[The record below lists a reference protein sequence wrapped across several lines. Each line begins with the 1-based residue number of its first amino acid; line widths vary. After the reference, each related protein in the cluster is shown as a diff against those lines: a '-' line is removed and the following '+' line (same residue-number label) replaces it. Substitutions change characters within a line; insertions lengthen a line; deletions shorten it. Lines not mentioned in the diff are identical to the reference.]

1 MLMSF
6 KLRETLLF
14 IFKNQWRIIVSIF
27 SLIISAGLVVKAVM
41 LILVLMSVYS
51 WTLILSKKKI
61 LLDVNRDIKTFNRE
75 FDGGFNFE
83 ESYTKISNI
92 ADSERTPMQRIFAV
106 GYDEFTHFEPKTNKD
121 AIIHSERAYRC
132 MNTALN
138 NKVDELDDGLSIL
151 AMIASS
157 SPYIG
162 LFGTVW
168 GIMHSFIGL
177 ASVKQATIAI
187 VAPGIA
193 EALIATAFGLFAAI
207 PATIAYNRL
216 SSQVSQINNK
226 YTAFI
231 EKMFVIFQ
239 K

>member
-1 MLMSF
+1 MDNSL
-6 KLRETLLF
+6 
-14 IFKNQWRIIVSIF
+14 SIF
-27 SLIISAGLVVKAVM
+27 SLILSAGFVVQVVM
-41 LILVLMSVYS
+41 FILVLMSIYS
-51 WTLILSKKKI
+51 WALILSKKKI
-61 LLDVNRDIKTFNRE
+61 LIDANKDIKLFHQK
-75 FDGGFNFE
+75 F
-83 ESYTKISNI
+83 S
-92 ADSERTPMQRIFAV
+92 ADVDLEKLAHQTLQKATNQSSIERIFST
-106 GYDEFTHFEPKTNKD
+106 GFQELTHTTSNSNQVLID
-121 AIIHSERAYRC
+121 AERAYRI
-132 MNTALN
+132 MNTTVN
-138 NKVDELDDGLSIL
+138 NEVDRLDSGLSIL
-151 AMIASS
+151 AMTASS

-216 SSQVSQINNK
+216 ISQVGSINNK
-226 YTAFI
+226 YTAFV
-231 EKMFVIFQ
+231 EQLFVMFQRQ

>member
-1 MLMSF
+1 MDNSL
-6 KLRETLLF
+6 
-14 IFKNQWRIIVSIF
+14 SIF
-27 SLIISAGLVVKAVM
+27 SLILGAGFVVQVVM
-41 LILVLMSVYS
+41 FILVLMSIYS
-51 WTLILSKKKI
+51 WTLILSKKKTLI
-61 LLDVNRDIKTFNRE
+61 SANKDIKLFHQKFSASTNLE
-75 FDGGFNFE
+75 GLAYQTLKKTTNQ
-83 ESYTKISNI
+83 SSM
-92 ADSERTPMQRIFAV
+92 ARIFST
-106 GYDEFTHFEPKTNKD
+106 GYQELTHTISDFNQVLIVD
-121 AIIHSERAYRC
+121 AERAYRI
-132 MNTALN
+132 MNTTAN
-138 NKVDELDDGLSIL
+138 NEVERLDNGLSAL

-216 SSQVSQINNK
+216 TTQVGAISNK
-226 YTAFI
+226 YTAFV
-231 EKMFVIFQ
+231 EQLFVMFQRQ

>member
-1 MLMSF
+1 MEENSLS
-6 KLRETLLF
+6 
-14 IFKNQWRIIVSIF
+14 IISLIF
-27 SLIISAGLVVKAVM
+27 SAGIVVQIVMIVLVM
-41 LILVLMSVYS
+41 MSIYS
-51 WTLILSKKKI
+51 WTVIMSKKKVLI
-61 LLDVNRDIKTFNRE
+61 DATNDIN
-75 FDGGFNFE
+75 NFHQSFE
-83 ESYTKISNI
+83 GEVVLSSIYKDLPPLVS
-92 ADSERTPMQRIFAV
+92 DRTAMEDIFGS
-106 GYDEFTHFEPKTNKD
+106 GYQEFTHTKSTSNQSL
-121 AIIHSERAYRC
+121 IMNSERAYRA
-132 MNTALN
+132 MNTTASN
-138 NKVDELDDGLSIL
+138 EIDRLDSSLSVL

-216 SSQVSQINNK
+216 VSQVEEIGNK
-226 YTAFI
+226 YTAFV
-231 EKMFVIFQ
+231 EELFVMIQ
-239 K
+239 RQQ

>member
-1 MLMSF
+1 MDSVTSVL
-6 KLRETLLF
+6 
-14 IFKNQWRIIVSIF
+14 
-27 SLIISAGLVVKAVM
+27 SLIMAAGFVVQVVM
-41 LILVLMSVYS
+41 IILVGMSVYS
-51 WTLILSKKKI
+51 WTIIMSKKKI
-61 LLDVNRDIKTFNRE
+61 LMDSQKDITAFHNIFLADPNLKTLYKQMPQIV
-75 FDGGFNFE
+75 
-83 ESYTKISNI
+83 S
-92 ADSERTPMQRIFAV
+92 QRSAMEGIFAA
-106 GYDEFTHFEPKTNKD
+106 GYGEF
-121 AIIHSERAYRC
+121 IHTKSVSNQSLVMNSERAYRS
-132 MNTALN
+132 MSTVAN
-138 NKVDELDDGLSIL
+138 NEVDRLDGGLSVL

-216 SSQVSQINNK
+216 ISQVEDINNK
-226 YTAFI
+226 YMAFI
-231 EKMFVIFQ
+231 EELFVIFQ
-239 K
+239 RQK

>member
-1 MLMSF
+1 MDNI
-6 KLRETLLF
+6 T
-14 IFKNQWRIIVSIF
+14 IVNSASVNDSI
-27 SLIISAGLVVKAVM
+27 SILDLIVEADFVVQLVM
-41 LILVLMSVYS
+41 LILVMMSIYS
-51 WTLILSKKKI
+51 WTVILSKKKI
-61 LLDVNRDIKTFNRE
+61 LLDSKRDIK
-75 FDGGFNFE
+75 NFSAYFSTDKTLNE
-83 ESYTKISNI
+83 LQSQIPSSSTM
-92 ADSERTPMQRIFAV
+92 ADIFSS
-106 GYDEFTHFEPKTNKD
+106 GYKEFTHLELGDKQAN
-121 AIIHSERAYRC
+121 AERAYRL
-132 MNTALN
+132 MNTTAN
-138 NKVDELDDGLSIL
+138 SEIERLDSNLSIL

-177 ASVKQATIAI
+177 ASVKQASIAV

-216 SSQVSQINNK
+216 SSKIGDISHQ

-239 K
+239 R

>member
-1 MLMSF
+1 MEENSLS
-6 KLRETLLF
+6 
-14 IFKNQWRIIVSIF
+14 IIGLIF
-27 SLIISAGLVVKAVM
+27 SAGIVVQLVM
-41 LILVLMSVYS
+41 IILVLMSIYS
-51 WTLILSKKKI
+51 WTVIMSKKKI
-61 LLDVNRDIKTFNRE
+61 LMDASNDVESFHQEFEREDKLSVLYKKLPPLASDWTAMEDIF
-75 FDGGFNFE
+75 G
-83 ESYTKISNI
+83 S
-92 ADSERTPMQRIFAV
+92 
-106 GYDEFTHFEPKTNKD
+106 GYKEFTHSKSTTNQSL
-121 AIIHSERAYRC
+121 IMNSERAYRS
-132 MNTALN
+132 MNTSASN
-138 NKVDELDDGLSIL
+138 EIDRLDSSLSIL

-216 SSQVSQINNK
+216 VSHVEEIGNK
-226 YTAFI
+226 YTAFVEEI
-231 EKMFVIFQ
+231 FVILQRQ

>member
-1 MLMSF
+1 MDNI
-6 KLRETLLF
+6 T
-14 IFKNQWRIIVSIF
+14 IVNSASVNDSI
-27 SLIISAGLVVKAVM
+27 SILGLIVEADFVVQLVM
-41 LILVLMSVYS
+41 LILVMMSIYS
-51 WTLILSKKKI
+51 WTVILSKKKI
-61 LLDVNRDIKTFNRE
+61 LLDSKRDIK
-75 FDGGFNFE
+75 NFSAYFSTDKTLNE
-83 ESYTKISNI
+83 LQSQIPSSSTM
-92 ADSERTPMQRIFAV
+92 ADIFSS
-106 GYDEFTHFEPKTNKD
+106 GYKEFTHLELGDKQAN
-121 AIIHSERAYRC
+121 AERAYRL
-132 MNTALN
+132 MNTTAN
-138 NKVDELDDGLSIL
+138 SEIERLDSNLSIL

-177 ASVKQATIAI
+177 ASVKQASIAV

-216 SSQVSQINNK
+216 SSKIGDISHQ

-239 K
+239 R

>member
-1 MLMSF
+1 MDSL
-6 KLRETLLF
+6 
-14 IFKNQWRIIVSIF
+14 SIF
-27 SLIISAGLVVKAVM
+27 NLIISAGVVVQVVM

-51 WTLILSKKKI
+51 WTLILSKKKT
-61 LLDVNRDIKTFNRE
+61 LLDVSSDIKAFNRE
-75 FDGGFNFE
+75 FHDN
-83 ESYTKISNI
+83 SSLKKSHSKILATDANS
-92 ADSERTPMQRIFAV
+92 TPMQRIFIA
-106 GYDEFTHFEPKTNKD
+106 GYQEFIHFESSTSEQAMVN
-121 AIIHSERAYRC
+121 AERAYRS
-132 MNTALN
+132 MNTTLN
-138 NKVDELDDGLSIL
+138 NEIDDLDNGLSVL

-216 SSQVSQINNK
+216 ISQVGRINNK

-231 EKMFVIFQ
+231 EELFVMFQ
-239 K
+239 KQH

>member
-1 MLMSF
+1 MEENSLS
-6 KLRETLLF
+6 
-14 IFKNQWRIIVSIF
+14 IVSLIF
-27 SLIISAGLVVKAVM
+27 SAGLVVQLVM
-41 LILVLMSVYS
+41 IILVLMSIYS
-51 WTLILSKKKI
+51 WTVIMSKKKI
-61 LLDVNRDIKTFNRE
+61 LIDASNDIETFHEE
-75 FDGGFNFE
+75 F
-83 ESYTKISNI
+83 
-92 ADSERTPMQRIFAV
+92 ERNEKLTDLYKNLPPLASDWSAMEDIFGS
-106 GYDEFTHFEPKTNKD
+106 GYKEFTHSKSTSTQSLIMN
-121 AIIHSERAYRC
+121 SERAYRA
-132 MNTALN
+132 MNTSASN
-138 NKVDELDDGLSIL
+138 EIDRLDSSLSVL

-177 ASVKQATIAI
+177 ASVKQATIAV

-216 SSQVSQINNK
+216 VSQVEDIGNR
-226 YTAFI
+226 YTAFVEEI
-231 EKMFVIFQ
+231 FVILQRQ

>member
-1 MLMSF
+1 MEENSLS
-6 KLRETLLF
+6 
-14 IFKNQWRIIVSIF
+14 IVSLIF
-27 SLIISAGLVVKAVM
+27 NAGFVVQLVM
-41 LILVLMSVYS
+41 IILVLMSIYS
-51 WTLILSKKKI
+51 WTVIMSKKKI
-61 LLDVNRDIKTFNRE
+61 LMDASNDIETFHEE
-75 FDGGFNFE
+75 FERNEKLSSLYKKLPSLASDWSAMEDIFGSGYKEFMH
-83 ESYTKISNI
+83 TKSTSNQSLI
-92 ADSERTPMQRIFAV
+92 M
-106 GYDEFTHFEPKTNKD
+106 N
-121 AIIHSERAYRC
+121 SERAYRS
-132 MNTALN
+132 MNTSASN
-138 NKVDELDDGLSIL
+138 EIDRLDSSLSIL

-177 ASVKQATIAI
+177 ASVKQATIAV

-216 SSQVSQINNK
+216 VSQVEDIGNR
-226 YTAFI
+226 YTAFVEEI
-231 EKMFVIFQ
+231 FVILQRQ

>member
-1 MLMSF
+1 MDNI
-6 KLRETLLF
+6 T
-14 IFKNQWRIIVSIF
+14 IVNSASVNDSI
-27 SLIISAGLVVKAVM
+27 SILGLIVEADFVVQLVM
-41 LILVLMSVYS
+41 LILVVMSIYS
-51 WTLILSKKKI
+51 WTVILSKKKI
-61 LLDVNRDIKTFNRE
+61 LLDSKRDIK
-75 FDGGFNFE
+75 NFSAYFSIDKTLDE
-83 ESYTKISNI
+83 LQSQIPSSGTM
-92 ADSERTPMQRIFAV
+92 ADIFSS
-106 GYDEFTHFEPKTNKD
+106 GYKEFTCLELDDKQAN
-121 AIIHSERAYRC
+121 AERAYRL
-132 MNTALN
+132 MNTTAN
-138 NKVDELDDGLSIL
+138 SEIERLDSNLSIL

-177 ASVKQATIAI
+177 ASVKQASIAV

-216 SSQVSQINNK
+216 SSKIGDISHQ

-239 K
+239 R

>member
-1 MLMSF
+1 MDNI
-6 KLRETLLF
+6 T
-14 IFKNQWRIIVSIF
+14 IVNSASVNDSI
-27 SLIISAGLVVKAVM
+27 SILGLIVEADFVVQLVM
-41 LILVLMSVYS
+41 LILVMMSIYS
-51 WTLILSKKKI
+51 WTVILSKKKI
-61 LLDVNRDIKTFNRE
+61 LLNSKRDIK
-75 FDGGFNFE
+75 NFSAYFSTDKALNE
-83 ESYTKISNI
+83 LQSQIPSSGTM
-92 ADSERTPMQRIFAV
+92 ADIFSS
-106 GYDEFTHFEPKTNKD
+106 GYKEFTHLELGDKQAN
-121 AIIHSERAYRC
+121 AERAYRL
-132 MNTALN
+132 MNTTAN
-138 NKVDELDDGLSIL
+138 SEIERLDSNLSIL

-177 ASVKQATIAI
+177 ASVKQASIAV

-216 SSQVSQINNK
+216 SSKIGDISHQ

-239 K
+239 R

>member
-1 MLMSF
+1 MEENSLSIVG
-6 KLRETLLF
+6 L
-14 IFKNQWRIIVSIF
+14 IFN
-27 SLIISAGLVVKAVM
+27 AGLVVQLVM
-41 LILVLMSVYS
+41 IILVLMSIYS
-51 WTLILSKKKI
+51 WTVIMSKKKI
-61 LLDVNRDIKTFNRE
+61 LIDAANDIDDFHEE
-75 FDGGFNFE
+75 FERNDNLANLYKNLPPLASDWSAMEDIFGSGYKEFT
-83 ESYTKISNI
+83 YTKSTSNQSLI
-92 ADSERTPMQRIFAV
+92 M
-106 GYDEFTHFEPKTNKD
+106 N
-121 AIIHSERAYRC
+121 SERAYRA
-132 MNTALN
+132 MNTSASN
-138 NKVDELDDGLSIL
+138 EIDRLDSSLSIL

-177 ASVKQATIAI
+177 ASVKQATIAV

-216 SSQVSQINNK
+216 VSQVEDIGNR
-226 YTAFI
+226 YTAFVEEI
-231 EKMFVIFQ
+231 FVILQRQ

>member
-1 MLMSF
+1 MEENSLS
-6 KLRETLLF
+6 
-14 IFKNQWRIIVSIF
+14 II
-27 SLIISAGLVVKAVM
+27 SLILSAGFVVQVVM
-41 LILVLMSVYS
+41 AILVLMSIYS
-51 WTLILSKKKI
+51 WTVIMSKKKVLI
-61 LLDVNRDIKTFNRE
+61 DSKKDIKTFHHRFEGEAELSVLYEALPPIVDDRTAMEDIFGSGYKE
-75 FDGGFNFE
+75 FNH
-83 ESYTKISNI
+83 SKSTSNQALI
-92 ADSERTPMQRIFAV
+92 M
-106 GYDEFTHFEPKTNKD
+106 N
-121 AIIHSERAYRC
+121 SERAYRS
-132 MNTALN
+132 MNTTAN
-138 NKVDELDDGLSIL
+138 NEIDRLDGGLSVL

-177 ASVKQATIAI
+177 ASVKQATIAV

-216 SSQVSQINNK
+216 VTQVQEIGNK

-231 EKMFVIFQ
+231 EELFVSFQ
-239 K
+239 RQQ

>member
-1 MLMSF
+1 MDNITIVNSAGV
-6 KLRETLLF
+6 
-14 IFKNQWRIIVSIF
+14 NDSVSILG
-27 SLIISAGLVVKAVM
+27 LIVEADFVVQLVM
-41 LILVLMSVYS
+41 LILVVMSIYS
-51 WTLILSKKKI
+51 WTVILSKKKI
-61 LLDVNRDIKTFNRE
+61 LLDSKGDIKDFSKYFSTDKTLNE
-75 FDGGFNFE
+75 LQSQIPSSG
-83 ESYTKISNI
+83 TM
-92 ADSERTPMQRIFAV
+92 ADIFSS
-106 GYDEFTHFEPKTNKD
+106 GYKEFTCLELDDKQAN
-121 AIIHSERAYRC
+121 AERAYRL
-132 MNTALN
+132 MNTTAN
-138 NKVDELDDGLSIL
+138 SEIERLDSNLSIL

-177 ASVKQATIAI
+177 ASVKQASIAV

-216 SSQVSQINNK
+216 SSKIGDISHQ

-239 K
+239 R

>member
-1 MLMSF
+1 MEENSLSIVG
-6 KLRETLLF
+6 L
-14 IFKNQWRIIVSIF
+14 IFN
-27 SLIISAGLVVKAVM
+27 AGLVVQLVM
-41 LILVLMSVYS
+41 IILVLMSIYS
-51 WTLILSKKKI
+51 WTVIMSKKKI
-61 LLDVNRDIKTFNRE
+61 LIDAASDIDNFHEE
-75 FDGGFNFE
+75 F
-83 ESYTKISNI
+83 
-92 ADSERTPMQRIFAV
+92 ERNDNLATLYKNLPPLASDWSAMEDIFGS
-106 GYDEFTHFEPKTNKD
+106 GYKEFTHTKSTSNQSL
-121 AIIHSERAYRC
+121 IMNSERAYRA
-132 MNTALN
+132 MNTSASN
-138 NKVDELDDGLSIL
+138 EIDRLDSSLSIL

-177 ASVKQATIAI
+177 ASVKQATIAV

-216 SSQVSQINNK
+216 VSQVEDIGNR
-226 YTAFI
+226 YTAFVEEI
-231 EKMFVIFQ
+231 FVILQRQ

>member
-1 MLMSF
+1 MDNSL
-6 KLRETLLF
+6 
-14 IFKNQWRIIVSIF
+14 SIF
-27 SLIISAGLVVKAVM
+27 SLILGAGFVVQVVM
-41 LILVLMSVYS
+41 FILVLMSIYS
-51 WTLILSKKKI
+51 WTLILSKKKTLI
-61 LLDVNRDIKTFNRE
+61 NANKDIKLFHKKFSASTNLEGLAYQTLKKTTNQSSMAHIFSTGYQE
-75 FDGGFNFE
+75 L
-83 ESYTKISNI
+83 THTIS
-92 ADSERTPMQRIFAV
+92 DSNQVLIV
-106 GYDEFTHFEPKTNKD
+106 D
-121 AIIHSERAYRC
+121 AERAYRI
-132 MNTALN
+132 MNTTAN
-138 NKVDELDDGLSIL
+138 NEVDRLDNGLSAL

-216 SSQVSQINNK
+216 TTQVGAISNK
-226 YTAFI
+226 YTAFV
-231 EKMFVIFQ
+231 EQLFVMFQRQ

>member
-1 MLMSF
+1 MSDDI
-6 KLRETLLF
+6 T
-14 IFKNQWRIIVSIF
+14 IINASVEQSVDNSI
-27 SLIISAGLVVKAVM
+27 SILGLIAQADFVVQLVM
-41 LILVLMSVYS
+41 LILVIMSVYS
-51 WTLILSKKKI
+51 WTIILHKQKT
-61 LLDVNRDIKTFNRE
+61 LLAYKNDIKDSF
-75 FDGGFNFE
+75 GGF
-83 ESYTKISNI
+83 STDKTL
-92 ADSERTPMQRIFAV
+92 SELQFQAPIDGAMASIFAT
-106 GYDEFTHFEPKTNKD
+106 GYKEF
-121 AIIHSERAYRC
+121 IHLESSDKQANAERAYRL
-132 MNTALN
+132 MNTTAN
-138 NKVDELDDGLSIL
+138 SEIDRLDSNLSIL

-177 ASVKQATIAI
+177 ASVKQASIAV

-216 SSQVSQINNK
+216 SSQIGDISNQ

-231 EKMFVIFQ
+231 EKIFVMLQ
-239 K
+239 R

>member
-1 MLMSF
+1 MDNITIVNSASV
-6 KLRETLLF
+6 
-14 IFKNQWRIIVSIF
+14 NDSVSILG
-27 SLIISAGLVVKAVM
+27 LIVEADFVVQLVM
-41 LILVLMSVYS
+41 LILVVMSIYS
-51 WTLILSKKKI
+51 WTVILSKKKI
-61 LLDVNRDIKTFNRE
+61 LLDSKRDIK
-75 FDGGFNFE
+75 NFSAYFSIDKTLDE
-83 ESYTKISNI
+83 LQSQIPSSGTM
-92 ADSERTPMQRIFAV
+92 ADIFSS
-106 GYDEFTHFEPKTNKD
+106 GYKEFTCLELDDKQAN
-121 AIIHSERAYRC
+121 AERAYRL
-132 MNTALN
+132 MNTTAN
-138 NKVDELDDGLSIL
+138 SEIERLDSNLSIL

-177 ASVKQATIAI
+177 ASVKQASIAV

-216 SSQVSQINNK
+216 SSKIGDISHQ

-239 K
+239 R

>member
-1 MLMSF
+1 MEENSLSIVG
-6 KLRETLLF
+6 L
-14 IFKNQWRIIVSIF
+14 IF
-27 SLIISAGLVVKAVM
+27 SAGLVVQLVM
-41 LILVLMSVYS
+41 IILVLMSIYS
-51 WTLILSKKKI
+51 WTVIMSKKKI
-61 LLDVNRDIKTFNRE
+61 LMDASNDVESFHQEFEREDKLSVLYKKLPPLASDWTAMEDIF
-75 FDGGFNFE
+75 G
-83 ESYTKISNI
+83 S
-92 ADSERTPMQRIFAV
+92 
-106 GYDEFTHFEPKTNKD
+106 GYKEFTHSKSTTNQ
-121 AIIHSERAYRC
+121 ALIMNSERAYRS
-132 MNTALN
+132 MNTSASN
-138 NKVDELDDGLSIL
+138 EIDRLDSSLSIL

-216 SSQVSQINNK
+216 VSHVEEIGNK
-226 YTAFI
+226 YTAFVEEI
-231 EKMFVIFQ
+231 FVILQRQ